1 MGASSKVCEFGA
13 SKYGLPVKVW
23 GPLGKYRRLAQPSMP
38 LVKYGSLSQW
48 GGRCWASNLSSTRLD
63 CPTLLP
69 HTRQSRFPSYFL
81 SYFHCPLLLLPT
93 QACTKL
99 WVRDVLEKLRNYVL
113 TALFNNND
121 AYVDWSY
128 FNYFFMRGFFPVT
141 QKGAVFVQTGVLSI
155 YFVLFIH
162 SVLLWG
168 ILGMKP
174 HDTHTPVTRW
184 RGWTCH

>member
-1 MGASSKVCEFGA
+1 MGASSKVCESGA
-13 SKYGLPVKVW
+13 SKYGLSVKAW
-23 GPLGKYRRLAQPSMP
+23 GPLGKYGRLAQASMP

-48 GGRCWASNLSSTRLD
+48 GGRCWASNLSSTRPD
-63 CPTLLP
+63 CPILLP

-81 SYFHCPLLLLPT
+81 SYFHCPILLPH

-99 WVRDVLEKLRNYVL
+99 WIRDVFEKLR
-113 TALFNNND
+113 NNND
-121 AYVDWSY
+121 AYVGWSQWALV
-128 FNYFFMRGFFPVT
+128 NIFFTRCFFPAT

-155 YFVLFIH
+155 CFVLFIH

-174 HDTHTPVTRW
+174 HDTQTPVTRW